1 MLTLAIISFA
11 AVLATIALAHVVH
24 RQSLRAPAGTDE
36 RVLELPDLAYLAGG
50 PARAVVCALNALVC
64 ERVIS
69 ISDDGVVTLTP
80 ASPVTPAEAPVP
92 ATAASTVT
100 AAPAVTV
107 PTETRALVVDTMTTH
122 DGSMPLGRLWDK
134 LLKSPAMAVS
144 AKRLKR
150 EHLLLAPD
158 YRPPAWSRALIVLA
172 TILAIAALA
181 WSAAKTQ
188 IAGIAVGAVATA
200 VGVVGGWRASTRHGV
215 PLTDAGRTVLISAL
229 THYRRGGMPDMS
241 GHATALLGAAAFVEL
256 HLRDRLRALEQATP
270 ASWSWRPTEKLDDT
284 SDAPSTIGNS
294 VAGIS
299 AHRW

>member
-1 MLTLAIISFA
+1 MLTLAIISFV
-11 AVLATIALAHVVH
+11 AVLATIALTRVVR

-50 PARAVVCALNALVC
+50 PARAAVCALNALVC

-80 ASPVTPAEAPVP
+80 ATPAEAPVP
-92 ATAASTVT
+92 
-100 AAPAVTV
+100 VTV
-107 PTETRALVVDTMTTH
+107 PAETRALVVDTMTTH

-134 LLKSPAMAVS
+134 LLKSTAMVAS
-144 AKRLKR
+144 AKRLRR

-172 TILAIAALA
+172 TLLAIAALA
-181 WSAAKTQ
+181 WSAAKTE

-200 VGVVGGWRASTRHGV
+200 VGAVGGWRASTRHGV

-241 GHATALLGAAAFVEL
+241 GHAAALLGAAAFVEL

-270 ASWSWRPTEKLDDT
+270 ASWSWKPTEKLDDT
-284 SDAPSTIGNS
+284 SDAPSTIANS
-294 VAGIS
+294 VTGITVR
-299 AHRW
+299 RW